1 MKIEIDPGSGFCFG
15 VQNAVQIAEEALRNG
30 EKVFCLGQIVHNDLE
45 IERLSGLGLISVNH
59 IEFNNLRDCKVL
71 IRAHGEPPSTYD
83 AAKKKNITLIE
94 ATCPIVKR
102 LQSKIRETWIRSR
115 ENNGQIVIFGKAG
128 HPEVNGLMGQT
139 NNEAILI
146 SSGEDLSKIDL
157 TRPMWLFSQTT
168 MSIDDFNKLA
178 DKIRTEMSGNGVR
191 DPGELLF
198 VSNTTCR
205 QVSNRQPRLKAFAK
219 KHDIII
225 FVSGRESS
233 NGRMLY
239 AVCKSVNPETY
250 FVSSPDEI
258 DKSIFHGKTS
268 AGICGATSTPRWLI
282 EKIYR
287 EILKI

>member
-1 MKIEIDPGSGFCFG
+1 
-15 VQNAVQIAEEALRNG
+15 
-30 EKVFCLGQIVHNDLE
+30 
-45 IERLSGLGLISVNH
+45 
-59 IEFNNLRDCKVL
+59 
-71 IRAHGEPPSTYD
+71 
-83 AAKKKNITLIE
+83 
-94 ATCPIVKR
+94 
-102 LQSKIRETWIRSR
+102 
-115 ENNGQIVIFGKAG
+115 
-128 HPEVNGLMGQT
+128 
-139 NNEAILI
+139 
-146 SSGEDLSKIDL
+146 
-157 TRPMWLFSQTT
+157 
-168 MSIDDFNKLA
+168 
-178 DKIRTEMSGNGVR
+178 
-191 DPGELLF
+191 
-198 VSNTTCR
+198 
-205 QVSNRQPRLKAFAK
+205 VSNRQPRLKAFAK